1 MKPTA
6 PVPSHPVRPA
16 RRRAA
21 SRFALLATVTALLAG
36 ALAWPAAE
44 RAEAAPATFAHPGV
58 TVSRG
63 QLDFARQ
70 QVNAG
75 AQPWKGAYDQ
85 MMSSKY
91 GSLTRVAKPR
101 AVVECGSYSNPN
113 YGCTDER
120 EDAIAAYTQALAWYI
135 TRDARYAKKA
145 IELMDAWSAT
155 IRDHTNSNAPLQTG
169 WAGSSW
175 PKAAEI
181 IKYTYDGGWA
191 NSGRFSTMLRDVY
204 LPKVINGSNSNGN
217 WELSMMEAAVG
228 ISVFLEDKA
237 SYDKAMAKFRTRTA
251 AYVYIASDGALPKTV
266 PSQNLDTT
274 QKIVNYWQGQSTFV
288 NGVTQETCRD
298 FTHTGYGI
306 SAIAHIAETSRIQ
319 GQDLY
324 GTDVGER
331 LRHALGFQAKYELG
345 EAAPSWL
352 CGGSLHL
359 GLGPVTEVGYNALHN
374 RLGIAMT
381 NTERLTAQNRP
392 AGSNNLF
399 VAWETLTHGDNPS

>member
-1 MKPTA
+1 M
-6 PVPSHPVRPA
+6 
-16 RRRAA
+16 RRT
-21 SRFALLATVTALLAG
+21 ALLAAVAALVAG
-36 ALAWPAAE
+36 ALAWPAD
-44 RAEAAPATFAHPGV
+44 AAPATFAHPGV
-58 TVSRG
+58 TVSKG
-63 QLDFARQ
+63 QLDFARSK
-70 QVNAG
+70 VNAG

-85 MMSSKY
+85 MMASRY
-91 GSLTRVAKPR
+91 ADLNRTPKPR

-135 TRDARYAKKA
+135 TRDERYAKKS
-145 IELMDAWSAT
+145 IQLMDAWSAVIT
-155 IRDHTNSNAPLQTG
+155 DHTNSNAPLQTG

-181 IKYTYDGGWA
+181 IKHTYTGGWA
-191 NSGRFSTMLRDVY
+191 NSGRFATMLRNVY
-204 LPKVINGSNSNGN
+204 LPDIINGSNSNGN

-251 AYVYIASDGALPKTV
+251 AYVYLASDGDLPKTV
-266 PSQNLDTT
+266 PSQNLDTRD
-274 QKIVNYWQGQSTFV
+274 KVVRYWQGQSTFV
-288 NGVTQETCRD
+288 TGLTQETCRD
-298 FTHTGYGI
+298 LTHTGYGL
-306 SAIAHIAETSRIQ
+306 SAISHIAETSRIQ

-331 LRHALGFQAKYELG
+331 LRQALGFQAKYELG
-345 EAAPSWL
+345 TAVPGSL

-374 RLGIAMT
+374 RLGMAMT
-381 NTERLTAQNRP
+381 NTQTLTERNRP

-399 VAWETLTHGDNPS
+399 VAWETLTHGDNLS